1 MDVTFLVS
9 KECILYLYSYT
20 ITHMITSV
28 VLVVCPQLD
37 AGKQYQYTPPTQP
50 PIRPP
55 YEQACHLRKNNL
67 LSRED
72 AVSSCPSQSEDEAES
87 M

>member
-1 MDVTFLVS
+1 MHLSFCFFLHTNTIAQLLGSIFLVFS
-9 KECILYLYSYT
+9 
-20 ITHMITSV
+20 
-28 VLVVCPQLD
+28 PQLD

-72 AVSSCPSQSEDEAES
+72 DAPSSCPSQSREETELPAES
-87 M
+87 S

>member
-1 MDVTFLVS
+1 MEVS
-9 KECILYLYSYT
+9 GGGLGSERDLHQLLHYHT
-20 ITHMITSV
+20 PDNAV
-28 VLVVCPQLD
+28 VLLFPQLD
-37 AGKQYQYTPPTQP
+37 PGKQYQYTPPTQP

-72 AVSSCPSQSEDEAES
+72 AVSSCPSQSGDEVES